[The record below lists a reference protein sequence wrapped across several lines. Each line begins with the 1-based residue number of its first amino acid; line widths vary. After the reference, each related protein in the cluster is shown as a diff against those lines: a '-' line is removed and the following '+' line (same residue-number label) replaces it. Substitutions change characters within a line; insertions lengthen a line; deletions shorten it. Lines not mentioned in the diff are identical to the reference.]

1 MLKHDFI
8 REKWRNQC
16 LEVFFDLTICCFPP
30 LNPSFLCEMLI
41 ALGFL
46 GMIIYI
52 TQSRLLTIIL
62 ERQIELPMTMK
73 FGESFEK
80 FALELFKGDNLVAM
94 KFRFY
99 LIWIYLYLVVCKSV
113 IISNSY
119 LSLVILFFKH
129 DKPLALAPMF
139 LEIIFNNFHDV
150 IDENLSGSIGSP
162 L

>member
-1 MLKHDFI
+1 M
-8 REKWRNQC
+8 
-16 LEVFFDLTICCFPP
+16 
-30 LNPSFLCEMLI
+30 
-41 ALGFL
+41 
-46 GMIIYI
+46 
-52 TQSRLLTIIL
+52 
-62 ERQIELPMTMK
+62 ELPMTMK

-129 DKPLALAPMF
+129 DKPLAHAPMF

-150 IDENLSGSIGSP
+150 IDENLSGLLAALCDLLYFRLQFISLLVISEFLTLIYAKSFSYSHFYSLVMSFLITYFSTIMYEMISIERTSYD
-162 L
+162 

>member
-1 MLKHDFI
+1 
-8 REKWRNQC
+8 
-16 LEVFFDLTICCFPP
+16 
-30 LNPSFLCEMLI
+30 
-41 ALGFL
+41 
-46 GMIIYI
+46 
-52 TQSRLLTIIL
+52 
-62 ERQIELPMTMK
+62 MTMK

-129 DKPLALAPMF
+129 DKPLAHAPMF

-150 IDENLSGSIGSP
+150 IDENLSGLLAALCDLLYFRLQFISLLVISEFLTLIYAKSFSYNHFYSLVMSFLITYFSTIMYEMISIERTSYD
-162 L
+162 